1 MNVKAKT
8 RKRWASVLA
17 CACLC
22 AVAVASY
29 ALFTDRAQ
37 SKAEYTAGTLDIELT
52 ESWTAD
58 NAVAAENFTPGDKL
72 LLNYKLKNEGN
83 LNAKVRETFVIT
95 TDKPVTDEFEI
106 YKSSDVVVDN
116 TTGFW
121 VKANDSVKPIEVRST
136 ERFGTGT
143 KITYEVPERI
153 LNKETEETYNLVLLF
168 NDDATNEI
176 KGTNVK
182 VEYLAQAIQEENTG
196 ALKDNTVWTDA
207 KVMTGSLNI
216 GGADRAVV
224 PNLD

>member
-1 MNVKAKT
+1 MRMKAKT
-8 RKRWASVLA
+8 RKRWATAIAGA
-17 CACLC
+17 CVC
-22 AVAVASY
+22 AVAVASF

-72 LLNYKLKNEGN
+72 VLNYKLKNEGN
-83 LNAKVRETFVIT
+83 LNAKVRETFVLT
-95 TDKPVTDEFEI
+95 TDKPVNDEFEI

-121 VKANDSVKPIEVRST
+121 VKANDSVKPIEVRSA

-153 LNKETEETYNLVLLF
+153 LTKETEEEYNLVLLF

-182 VEYLAQAIQEENTG
+182 LEYMAQAIQEENTG
-196 ALKDNTVWTDA
+196 TLGDNTVWNDA
-207 KVMTGSLNI
+207 KVMTGTLNI